1 MRETKPTDRFVS
13 DRHDEKSRRGKTVET
28 KLDPRHLRKEQPF
41 AITDDRWLESLLEE
55 PERWDGMS

>member
-1 MRETKPTDRFVS
+1 MRETKPSDRYVS
-13 DRHDEKSRRGKTVET
+13 DRHDESSRRGKSVET
-28 KLDPRHLRKEQPF
+28 KVDPRHLRKQPAV